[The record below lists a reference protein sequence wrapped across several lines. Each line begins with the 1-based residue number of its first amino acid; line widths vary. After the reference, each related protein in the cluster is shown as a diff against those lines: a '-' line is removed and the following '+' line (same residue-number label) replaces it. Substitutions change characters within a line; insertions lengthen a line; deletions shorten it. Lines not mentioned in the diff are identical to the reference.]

1 MSRRLFSNFSKYRH
15 SIGKVAKADDAYLDV
30 RASSSASSEASNLVK
45 VSSQWIAVKWADGV
59 GTVGLV
65 PVDTV
70 GRVGNDV
77 SLLRAHG
84 SAVTDWDFSPFDPL
98 LLVTGSESG
107 EVKVWK
113 LAEDKGSDHKQ
124 ILTIQ
129 PQGGRSVESVVFH
142 PTAQGIL
149 ATVCG
154 TTVQVWDIDAK
165 TDGSTLSTATYT
177 LVHPNQ
183 VFSVSWK
190 TDGTLLATSCKDTK
204 VRVFDVRKQEQPI
217 QEGQSHAGN
226 RSSRVAW
233 LGEKDLL
240 LTIGYN
246 RMREREISLWKAS
259 DLSRPLE
266 VRSMSSSS
274 GLMMPLFDEDTDIVF
289 LPSRGEALV
298 RWIEISENT
307 PHLTEGTPFSLSS
320 PSAGAGLLPK
330 QKMNVMQAEIA
341 RLITVGNNGLW
352 PLSINVP
359 RKSYLDFHA
368 DLYPDTKAAIPGL
381 SAAEWLK
388 GEDRPVPRV
397 SLDPGVAGKPAW
409 ARSTHQ
415 PATSSPSPSPVSTT
429 PSVKSPVPTLPPST
443 TPAAQPA
450 RPVSPPQVVPQPS
463 TPTSELPEK
472 TTAESPKIPAPAPA
486 PQSPKA
492 SSAAP
497 LPESPKPSSGSSSP
511 APSPSSPAVASRGAS
526 PAVSRIAMQKAS
538 KFRFLAFKPYH
549 TSQHFESIKDLSIS
563 TLPECSILEVN
574 PKYVAL
580 ALSGSG
586 GRVGV
591 LRADEPGRVEV
602 KIPSIVCG
610 SDLTGFKFDPFDHH
624 LLVTSS
630 EDAKLKGWKIPEEGL
645 DRENDTTTPTWTL
658 GAGSMDKI
666 TTIAFHPRA
675 KDVLLSASSDR
686 GHPTIRLWDLKE
698 QKEKVVIK
706 AAHKDTIFSCAFNH
720 DGTQI
725 ISIGKDKT
733 VRLWDARTG
742 QKLAEGPGHQS
753 LKSSRVLW
761 LGETDYALSVGYSRS
776 SQREICL
783 YDTRQLAQGPI
794 EHKIM
799 DTVPGV
805 LVPHYDADTS
815 ILGLCARGDR
825 AMKHF
830 EIHVDRA
837 FTGPER
843 IAAVAS
849 LEMGTL
855 QQDVGYWPKRY
866 CNVREVEL
874 MRMYRLT
881 YNSVEVIQVTV
892 PRNKKE
898 YFQDE
903 LFPDTIDVE
912 QPSLDAAT
920 FFASS
925 SSSGTVPAAPRI
937 ALCPPDMEP
946 LSHHMANTPTT
957 ASTGGGNSL
966 DKFLL
971 GKQKVAE
978 DERKKQSMER
988 MFQEAKTAEPDRD
1001 NLVPSTGIVAEDE
1014 WDD

>member
-1 MSRRLFSNFSKYRH
+1 MGTDPCV
-15 SIGKVAKADDAYLDV
+15 GKVAKAEDAYLDV
-30 RASSSASSEASNLVK
+30 RASSSASSEASNLIK
-45 VSSQWIAVKWADGV
+45 VGSKWIAVKWADGV
-59 GTVGLV
+59 GTIGLV
-65 PVDTV
+65 PVDKV

-84 SAVTDWDFSPFDPL
+84 SVVTDWDFSPFNPL
-98 LLVTGSESG
+98 LLATGSESG

-113 LAEDKGSDHKQ
+113 LAEDQNSDHKQ

-129 PQGGRSVESVVFH
+129 PQGGRSVESIVFH

-165 TDGSTLSTATYT
+165 TEGSTLSSAAYT

-190 TDGTLLATSCKDTK
+190 TDGTLLATTCKDTK

-217 QEGQSHAGN
+217 QEGQGHTGN

-240 LTIGYN
+240 LTVGYN
-246 RMREREISLWKAS
+246 KMREREISLWKAS
-259 DLSRPLE
+259 DLTRPLE
-266 VRSMSSSS
+266 GKSMASST
-274 GLMMPLFDEDTDIVF
+274 GLMMPLFDEDTDIVY
-289 LPSRGEALV
+289 LPSRGEASV
-298 RWIEISENT
+298 RWVEVSGSA
-307 PHLTEGTPFSLSS
+307 PYLTEGTPFALSS

-330 QKMNVMQAEIA
+330 RKLNVMQAEVA

-352 PLSINVP
+352 PLHINVP

-368 DLYPDTKAAIPGL
+368 DLYPDTKMETPGL
-381 SAAEWLK
+381 SAEEWFK
-388 GEDRPVPRV
+388 GDDQPVPRV
-397 SLDPGVAGKPAW
+397 SLDPGLAGKPAW
-409 ARSTHQ
+409 ARSTYQ
-415 PATSSPSPSPVSTT
+415 PAVSTPTASIPTSKSPAINSPSSASST
-429 PSVKSPVPTLPPST
+429 
-443 TPAAQPA
+443 AQPIL
-450 RPVSPPQVVPQPS
+450 PTPQPQVVPQTHAS
-463 TPTSELPEK
+463 INVSQVNS
-472 TTAESPKIPAPAPA
+472 TAESPKVSTAVPSDTATASISA
-486 PQSPKA
+486 PQSPKT
-492 SSAAP
+492 SSAAS
-497 LPESPKPSSGSSSP
+497 LPVSPKPSSGASSP
-511 APSPSSPAVASRGAS
+511 APSPSTSAASSRGAS

-549 TSQHFESIKDLSIS
+549 LSQHFESIKDLSIS
-563 TLPECSILEVN
+563 TQPECSILEVN

-586 GRVGV
+586 GRVGI
-591 LRADEPGRVEV
+591 LKADEPGRVEV
-602 KIPSIVCG
+602 RIPSIVCG

-624 LLVTSS
+624 LLVTAS
-630 EDAKLKGWKIPEEGL
+630 EDAKLKGWKIPEDGL
-645 DRENDTTTPTWTL
+645 DKENDTTTPTWSL
-658 GAGSMDKI
+658 GTGSMDKI
-666 TTIAFHPRA
+666 STILFHPRA

-698 QKEKVVIK
+698 QKEKLSIQ
-706 AAHKDTIFSCAFNH
+706 AHKDTIFSCAFNH
-720 DGTQI
+720 DGTKI

-742 QKLAEGPGHQS
+742 QKLTEGAGHQS

-761 LGETDYALSVGYSRS
+761 LGESDYALSVGYSRS

-783 YDTRQLAQGPI
+783 YDTRDLSKGPI
-794 EHKIM
+794 ERKLM
-799 DTVPGV
+799 DIVPGV

-815 ILGLCARGDR
+815 ILGICARGDR

-830 EIHVDRA
+830 EIHVDRD
-837 FTGPER
+837 FTGSER

-855 QQDVGYWPKRY
+855 QQDVAYWPKRY

-874 MRMYRLT
+874 MKMYRLT

-903 LFPDTIDVE
+903 LFPDTVDVE
-912 QPSLDAAT
+912 QPSLDAAA
-920 FFASS
+920 FF
-925 SSSGTVPAAPRI
+925 SGQQVPAAHRI
-937 ALCPPDMEP
+937 ALCPADMES
-946 LSHHMANTPTT
+946 LSHHVSNTPTT
-957 ASTGGGNSL
+957 PLTGGNSL

-978 DERKKQSMER
+978 DQRQKQSMER

-1001 NLVPSTGIVAEDE
+1001 NLVPNTGIVAEDE